1 MFRGLARPPM
11 EIFSKIVN
19 EPLPVV
25 TKLSI
30 LDVCE
35 GTGYASNVIEN
46 YLKKVL
52 KFVHATRNARIGE
65 WYDFVIN
72 LRNGLLLTL
81 QAPIPQNG

>member
-1 MFRGLARPPM
+1 M

-35 GTGYASNVIEN
+35 GTGYASNVI
-46 YLKKVL
+46 
-52 KFVHATRNARIGE
+52 
-65 WYDFVIN
+65 
-72 LRNGLLLTL
+72 
-81 QAPIPQNG
+81 